1 MMPGPAELILILL
14 IVVVVFGA
22 KRIPEIMQGLG
33 HGIREFK
40 KSMENDEPSPLVSS
54 QTEANPSKPGSTP
67 PREHETK

>member
-1 MMPGPAELILILL
+1 MMPGPSELILILL

-40 KSMENDEPSPLVSS
+40 KSMENDEPSSCVSS
-54 QTEANPSKPGSTP
+54 QTEANAGKPSSTP
-67 PREHETK
+67 PSRVETK